1 MLKLFKS
8 LGLGFLIVLTS
19 PFWLLAFLLFIVL
32 IIFKYIIGEILSLYY
47 FFFKGSSYIEDDEYE
62 DELNEVM
69 DEKEREKEEKK
80 QQQPIYVQAIP
91 NKYIDPRFFQDSLDE
106 EEEANE

>member
-1 MLKLFKS
+1 MIKLFKS
-8 LGLGFLIVLTS
+8 LGIGFFIVLTS
-19 PFWLLAFLLFIVL
+19 PIWLLALLLFILL

-69 DEKEREKEEKK
+69 DEKEREKENKK
-80 QQQPIYVQAIP
+80 QQPIYVQAVP
-91 NKYIDPRFFQDSLDE
+91 NKYIDPRFFQDNLDKE
-106 EEEANE
+106 EETDE